1 MAHPNC
7 AWWGVA
13 SDKLLPGCVG
23 PVKARVAGALVPWQA
38 PWAVVLAVP
47 DGGTDI
53 PRLPWPLVGL

>member
-23 PVKARVAGALVPWQA
+23 PVKARVAGFILRWNVPWE
-38 PWAVVLAVP
+38 VFLAVEEG
-47 DGGTDI
+47 DTHI
-53 PRLPWPLVGL
+53 TRLPRPLLGL